1 MGKRVAETE
10 RKYEAAEQTGEP
22 DLDGLP
28 GVADVRVLEPA
39 ELDAV
44 YVDTPDLRLA
54 THKIT
59 LRRRTGGD
67 DAGWHLKLPTS
78 QADTRTEV
86 HAPLGKQGRKGP
98 RVPKSLL
105 AEVAA
110 IVRDREL
117 VPVVRLRN
125 TRKRLHLVDAQGAPL
140 LEIAHDHVRAT
151 VPDHGAD
158 GPEST
163 WTEVE
168 TELLD
173 GDPALLDA
181 VEKRLRAA
189 GLRRSTSPSK
199 LARALGDRL
208 TAAPRPPSPPSS
220 TGTAGDA
227 VMTYVHEQVA
237 AIMSWDPQVRRDE
250 PDSVHQMRV
259 STRRLRSAFASF
271 RRELDR
277 EATDPVGDEL
287 KWLAGV
293 LGLERDREVL
303 AERLRDR
310 LAELPDDIVTETL
323 TARIGG
329 DAPVHE
335 GARKELLRELAG
347 PRYFRL
353 LDTLEALL
361 ADPPLLDAAESP
373 AAPAVAEAVSRDH
386 RRLRRRVEHALRMTP
401 GHERDLVL
409 HDARKAAKR
418 ARYSSEAAQAV
429 PALRKPAKKHTQRM
443 KAVQQLLGEHQ
454 DSVICRDAVL
464 RLASDAREAGED
476 TFPYGVLYQ
485 LERDAAAAAENELPK
500 AWPASDRGKLAG

>member
-1 MGKRVAETE
+1 MGKRVVETE
-10 RKYEAAEQTGEP
+10 RKYEAAEQSGEP
-22 DLDGLP
+22 DLEGLP
-28 GVADVRVLEPA
+28 GVAAVRVLAPA

-44 YVDTPDLRLA
+44 YVDTSDLRLA
-54 THKIT
+54 THRIT

-67 DAGWHLKLPTS
+67 DAGWHLKLPSS

-86 HAPLGKQGRKGP
+86 HAPLGKQGRKGGP

-110 IVRDREL
+110 IVRDRDL

-125 TRKRLHLVDAQGAPL
+125 TRKRVHLVDAQGAPL
-140 LEIAHDHVRAT
+140 VEIAHDQVRAT
-151 VPDHGAD
+151 VLDHGD
-158 GPEST
+158 GSERA

-173 GDPALLDA
+173 GDTALLDA

-189 GLRRSTSPSK
+189 GLRRSKSPSK
-199 LARALGDRL
+199 LARALGERL
-208 TAAPRPPSPPSS
+208 TAAPEPPQPPAK
-220 TGTAGDA
+220 TDTAGDVA
-227 VMTYVHEQVA
+227 LAYMHEQVA
-237 AIMSWDPQVRRDE
+237 AITGWDPEVRRDE

-259 STRRLRSAFASF
+259 STRRLRSALKSF

-277 EATDPVGDEL
+277 GVTDPIGDEL

-303 AERLRDR
+303 ADRLRDR
-310 LAELPDDIVTETL
+310 LAELPEELVTEVL

-335 GARKELLRELAG
+335 GAREELLRELG
-347 PRYFRL
+347 GGRYFRL
-353 LDTLEALL
+353 LDTLESLL
-361 ADPPLLDAAESP
+361 ADPPLLDAA
-373 AAPAVAEAVSRDH
+373 AAPAADAVAKAVSRDH
-386 RRLRRRVEHALRMTP
+386 RRLRRRVEPALEMEP
-401 GHERDLVL
+401 GHERDLAL

-418 ARYSSEAAQAV
+418 ARYSGEAAQAV
-429 PALRKPAKKHTQRM
+429 PALRKPAKEHTKRM

-454 DSVICRDAVL
+454 DSVICREAVL
-464 RLASDAREAGED
+464 RLASDARGAGED
-476 TFPYGVLYQ
+476 TFPYGALYQ
-485 LERDAAAAAENELPK
+485 LERDRAAAVERRLPK
-500 AWPASDRGKLAG
+500 DWPRADRGKLAG

>member
-22 DLDGLP
+22 DLQGLP
-28 GVADVRVLEPA
+28 GVAALRVLEPA

-44 YVDTPDLRLA
+44 YVDTSDLRLA
-54 THKIT
+54 THRIT

-67 DAGWHLKLPTS
+67 DAGWHLKLPSS

-86 HAPLGKQGRKGP
+86 HAPLGKQGRKGGP
-98 RVPKSLL
+98 RVPKPLL

-110 IVRDREL
+110 IVRDRDL

-125 TRKRLHLVDAQGAPL
+125 TRKRVHLVDDTGAPL
-140 LEIAHDHVRAT
+140 VEIAHDHVRAT
-151 VPDHGAD
+151 VLDHGD
-158 GPEST
+158 GAESA
-163 WTEVE
+163 WNEVE

-173 GDPALLDA
+173 GDTALLDA
-181 VEKRLRAA
+181 LEKRLRTA
-189 GLRRSTSPSK
+189 GLRRSKSPSK

-208 TAAPRPPSPPSS
+208 TAAPRPPGLPST
-220 TGTAGDA
+220 TGTAGDIA
-227 VMTYVHEQVA
+227 LAYVHEQVA
-237 AIMSWDPQVRRDE
+237 AIIAWDPAVRRDE

-259 STRRLRSAFASF
+259 STRRLRSAFKSF

-277 EATDPVGDEL
+277 AVTDPIGDEL
-287 KWLAGV
+287 KWLAAV

-310 LAELPDDIVTETL
+310 LAELPEELVTEAL
-323 TARIGG
+323 TARIAG

-335 GARKELLRELAG
+335 GARKELLRELG
-347 PRYFRL
+347 GGRYFRL
-353 LDTLEALL
+353 LDTLESLL
-361 ADPPLLDAAESP
+361 TDPPLLDGASAP
-373 AAPAVAEAVSRDH
+373 AARAVAKAVARDH
-386 RRLRRRVEHALRMTP
+386 KRLRRRVEPALAMEP
-401 GHERDLVL
+401 GHERDIVL

-418 ARYSSEAAQAV
+418 ARYSGEAAQAV
-429 PALRKPAKKHTQRM
+429 PALRKPAKKHTKRM

-464 RLASDAREAGED
+464 RFASDAREAGED
-476 TFPYGVLYQ
+476 TFAYGALYQ
-485 LERDAAAAAENELPK
+485 LERDRAAAAERQLPK
-500 AWPASDRGKLAG
+500 AWPKADRGRLAG

>member
-10 RKYEAAEQTGEP
+10 RKYEAAGQTGEP

-28 GVADVRVLEPA
+28 GVAAVRVLQPA

-98 RVPKSLL
+98 RVPKSLA
-105 AEVAA
+105 AEVTA

-125 TRKRLHLVDAQGAPL
+125 TRKRVHLVDADGASL
-140 LEIAHDHVRAT
+140 VEIAHDQVRAT
-151 VPDHGAD
+151 LLDHGAE
-158 GPEST
+158 GQESA

-189 GLRRSTSPSK
+189 GLRRSKSPSK
-199 LARALGDRL
+199 LARALGERL
-208 TAAPRPPSPPSS
+208 TAAPRPPGPPSS
-220 TGTAGDA
+220 TGTAGDVA
-227 VMTYVHEQVA
+227 MTYVHEQVT
-237 AIMSWDPQVRRDE
+237 AIMGWDPAVRRDE

-259 STRRLRSAFASF
+259 STRRLRSAFKSF

-277 EATDPVGDEL
+277 EVTDPVGDEL
-287 KWLAGV
+287 KWVAGV
-293 LGLERDREVL
+293 LGMERDREVL
-303 AERLRDR
+303 AERLQDR
-310 LAELPDDIVTETL
+310 LAELPEELVTEPL

-335 GARKELLRELAG
+335 GARKELLRELGG

-353 LDTLEALL
+353 LDTLEGLL
-361 ADPPLLDAAESP
+361 ADPPLLEGAEAP
-373 AAPAVAEAVSRDH
+373 AAPAVAKAVSRDH
-386 RRLRRRVEHALRMTP
+386 RRLRERVEPALAMDP
-401 GHERDLVL
+401 GRERDIAL

-418 ARYSSEAAQAV
+418 ARYSSEAAGAA
-429 PALRKPAKKHTQRM
+429 PGLRKAAKKHTKRM

-454 DSVICRDAVL
+454 DSVICRDAVA

-476 TFPYGVLYQ
+476 TFAYGVLYQ
-485 LERDAAAAAENELPK
+485 LERDRAAAVENELPK
-500 AWPASDRGKLAG
+500 AWPKSDRGKLAG

>member
-22 DLDGLP
+22 DLEGLP
-28 GVADVRVLEPA
+28 GVAAVRVLEPA

-44 YVDTPDLRLA
+44 YVDTSDLRLA
-54 THKIT
+54 THRIT

-67 DAGWHLKLPTS
+67 DAGWHLKLPSS

-86 HAPLGKQGRKGP
+86 HAPLGKQGRKGGP

-125 TRKRLHLVDAQGAPL
+125 TRKRVHLVDSQGAPL
-140 LEIAHDHVRAT
+140 VEIAHDHVRAT
-151 VPDHGAD
+151 VLDHGD
-158 GPEST
+158 GAEST

-173 GDPALLDA
+173 GDTALLDA

-189 GLRRSTSPSK
+189 GLRRSKSPSK
-199 LARALGDRL
+199 LARALGERL
-208 TAAPRPPSPPSS
+208 ASAPRPPQPPSS
-220 TGTAGDA
+220 HRTAGDVA
-227 VMTYVHEQVA
+227 LAYVHEQVA
-237 AIMSWDPQVRRDE
+237 AITSWDPEVRRDE

-259 STRRLRSAFASF
+259 STRRLRSAFKSF

-277 EATDPVGDEL
+277 EATDPIGDEL

-303 AERLRDR
+303 ADRLRDR
-310 LAELPDDIVTETL
+310 EAELPGELVTEVL

-335 GARKELLRELAG
+335 GARKELLRELG
-347 PRYFRL
+347 GGRYFRL
-353 LDTLEALL
+353 LDTLESLL
-361 ADPPLLDAAESP
+361 ADPPLLDAA
-373 AAPAVAEAVSRDH
+373 AAPAADAVPEAVRRDH
-386 RRLRRRVEHALRMTP
+386 RRLRTRVESALGMEP

-429 PALRKPAKKHTQRM
+429 PALRKPAKKHTKRM
-443 KAVQQLLGEHQ
+443 KDVQQLLGEHQ

-476 TFPYGVLYQ
+476 TFAYGVLYQ
-485 LERDAAAAAENELPK
+485 LERDRAAAAERQLPED
-500 AWPASDRGKLAG
+500 WPRADRGKLAG

>member
-22 DLDGLP
+22 DLEGLP
-28 GVADVRVLEPA
+28 GVAAVRVLEPA

-44 YVDTPDLRLA
+44 YVDTADLRLA

-67 DAGWHLKLPTS
+67 DAGWHLKLPSS

-86 HAPLGKQGRKGP
+86 HAPLGKQGRKGGP

-125 TRKRLHLVDAQGAPL
+125 TRKRVHLVDAGGAPL
-140 LEIAHDHVRAT
+140 VEIAHDHVRAT
-151 VPDHGAD
+151 LLDHGD
-158 GPEST
+158 GAET
-163 WTEVE
+163 AWTEVE
-168 TELLD
+168 TELID
-173 GDPALLDA
+173 GDTALLDA

-189 GLRRSTSPSK
+189 GLRRSKSPSK
-199 LARALGDRL
+199 LARALGKRL
-208 TAAPRPPSPPSS
+208 ADAPGPPQPPSS
-220 TGTAGDA
+220 TDTAGDVA
-227 VMTYVHEQVA
+227 LAYVHEQVA
-237 AIMSWDPQVRRDE
+237 AIIGWDPEVRRDE

-259 STRRLRSAFASF
+259 STRRLRSAFKSF

-303 AERLRDR
+303 ADRLRDR
-310 LAELPDDIVTETL
+310 EAELPEELVTEVL

-335 GARKELLRELAG
+335 GARKELLRELG
-347 PRYFRL
+347 GRRYFRL
-353 LDTLEALL
+353 LDTLESLL
-361 ADPPLLDAAESP
+361 ADPPLLDAA
-373 AAPAVAEAVSRDH
+373 AAPAADAVPKAVRRDH
-386 RRLRRRVEHALRMTP
+386 RRLRTRVESALEMGP

-476 TFPYGVLYQ
+476 TFAYGVLYQ
-485 LERDAAAAAENELPK
+485 LERDRAAAAERQLPQE
-500 AWPASDRGKLAG
+500 WPRADGGTLAG